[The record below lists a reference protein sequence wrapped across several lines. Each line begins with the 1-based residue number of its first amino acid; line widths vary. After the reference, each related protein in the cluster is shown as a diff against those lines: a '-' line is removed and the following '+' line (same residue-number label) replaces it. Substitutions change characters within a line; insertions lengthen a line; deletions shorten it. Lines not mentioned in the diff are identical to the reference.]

1 MEMNVDLLS
10 MGVSNNGPDT
20 ALNPHAPTN
29 SNAHGIFAFE
39 LNQLFSYVFFIM
51 VFFSL
56 FLGWRFEI
64 DSSSTA
70 QDDHIKGASSSRNS
84 SPVNNTSIAKLEPSS
99 MLEPD
104 TRPDGLEPQAG
115 PSQESEFDSSRRGGK
130 SGLIFILFSFL

>member
-1 MEMNVDLLS
+1 
-10 MGVSNNGPDT
+10 
-20 ALNPHAPTN
+20 
-29 SNAHGIFAFE
+29 
-39 LNQLFSYVFFIM
+39 
-51 VFFSL
+51 
-56 FLGWRFEI
+56 LGWHGI

-99 MLEPD
+99 LLEPD

-130 SGLIFILFSFL
+130 SGLHFNPLELLKKKIILLFERADGYSFPTFLSRYFREG